1 MKLEFVQ
8 NNIILIMIFV
18 VSGGIL
24 LWELLSRSSGK
35 EIGTLIAVQ
44 LINYKDALVL
54 DVREE
59 SEYDAG
65 HIANSKHI
73 PSDKIKDRI
82 QELEKFKDKP
92 IVVIYRS
99 GVRSGAASSILH
111 ANGFSHVHNLAGGI
125 DTWKQ
130 ANLPIVKK

>member
-1 MKLEFVQ
+1 MEFVQ
-8 NNIILIMIFV
+8 NNIVLVMIVV

-59 SEYDAG
+59 S
-65 HIANSKHI
+65 
-73 PSDKIKDRI
+73 
-82 QELEKFKDKP
+82 
-92 IVVIYRS
+92 
-99 GVRSGAASSILH
+99 
-111 ANGFSHVHNLAGGI
+111 
-125 DTWKQ
+125 
-130 ANLPIVKK
+130 

>member
-1 MKLEFVQ
+1 
-8 NNIILIMIFV
+8 MIVV
-18 VSGGIL
+18 VSGSIL

-35 EIGTLIAVQ
+35 EVGTLIAVQ
-44 LINYKDALVL
+44 LINYKNALVL

-73 PSDKIKDRI
+73 PADKIKDRM

-92 IVVIYRS
+92 IVVIYKS

-111 ANGFSHVHNLAGGI
+111 AHGFPHVHNLAGGI
-125 DTWKQ
+125 DTWTQ

>member
-1 MKLEFVQ
+1 
-8 NNIILIMIFV
+8 MIVV

-44 LINYKDALVL
+44 LINYKEALVL

>member
-1 MKLEFVQ
+1 MKLAFVQ
-8 NNIILIMIFV
+8 NNIVLIMIVV
-18 VSGGIL
+18 VSGSFL
-24 LWELLSRSSGK
+24 LWELLSRGSGK
-35 EIGTLIAVQ
+35 EVGTLIAVQ
-44 LINYKDALVL
+44 LINYKNALVL

-73 PSDKIKDRI
+73 PADKIKDRM

-92 IVVIYRS
+92 IVVIYKS
-99 GVRSGAASSILH
+99 GVRSGAASSTLH
-111 ANGFSHVHNLAGGI
+111 AHGFPHVHNLAGGI
-125 DTWKQ
+125 DTWTQ

>member
-1 MKLEFVQ
+1 MAFVQ
-8 NNIILIMIFV
+8 NNIVLIMIVV
-18 VSGGIL
+18 VSGSFL
-24 LWELLSRSSGK
+24 LWELLSRGSGK
-35 EIGTLIAVQ
+35 EVGTLIAVQ
-44 LINYKDALVL
+44 LINYKNALVL

-73 PSDKIKDRI
+73 PADKIKDRM

-92 IVVIYRS
+92 IVVIYKS

-111 ANGFSHVHNLAGGI
+111 AHGFPHVHNLAGGI
-125 DTWKQ
+125 DTWTQ

>member
-1 MKLEFVQ
+1 
-8 NNIILIMIFV
+8 MIV
-18 VSGGIL
+18 VGSGSFL
-24 LWELLSRSSGK
+24 LWELLSRGSGK
-35 EIGTLIAVQ
+35 EVGTLIAVQ
-44 LINYKDALVL
+44 LINYKNALVL

-73 PSDKIKDRI
+73 PADKIKDRM

-92 IVVIYRS
+92 IVVIYKS

-111 ANGFSHVHNLAGGI
+111 AHGFPHVHNLAGGI
-125 DTWKQ
+125 DTWTQ

>member
-1 MKLEFVQ
+1 MKLAFIQ
-8 NNIILIMIFV
+8 NNILLVIILV
-18 VSGGIL
+18 LSGSIL
-24 LWELLSRSSGK
+24 LWELLSRRSGR
-35 EIGTLIAVQ
+35 EIGTVLAVQ

-59 SEYDAG
+59 GEYDAG
-65 HIANSKHI
+65 HIQNSMHM
-73 PSDKIKDRI
+73 PADKIKDRM

-99 GVRSGAASSILH
+99 GVRSGAASATLH
-111 ANGFSHVHNLAGGI
+111 ANGFSLVHNLKGGI

>member
-1 MKLEFVQ
+1 MAFVQ
-8 NNIILIMIFV
+8 NNIVLVMIVV
-18 VSGGIL
+18 VSGSFL

-35 EIGTLIAVQ
+35 EVGTLIAVQ
-44 LINYKDALVL
+44 LINYKNALVL

-73 PSDKIKDRI
+73 PADKIKDRM

-92 IVVIYRS
+92 IVVIYKS

-111 ANGFSHVHNLAGGI
+111 AHGFPHVHNLAGGI
-125 DTWKQ
+125 DTWTQ

>member
-1 MKLEFVQ
+1 MAFVQ
-8 NNIILIMIFV
+8 NNIVLIMIVV
-18 VSGGIL
+18 VSGSFL

-35 EIGTLIAVQ
+35 EVGTLIAVQ
-44 LINYKDALVL
+44 LINYKNALVL

-73 PSDKIKDRI
+73 PADKIKDRM

-92 IVVIYRS
+92 IVVIYKS

-111 ANGFSHVHNLAGGI
+111 AHGFPHVHNLAGGI
-125 DTWKQ
+125 DTWTQ

>member
-1 MKLEFVQ
+1 
-8 NNIILIMIFV
+8 MIVV

-99 GVRSGAASSILH
+99 GVRTGAASSILH
-111 ANGFSHVHNLAGGI
+111 ASGFSHVHNLAGGI

>member
-1 MKLEFVQ
+1 LAFVQ
-8 NNIILIMIFV
+8 NNIVLIMIV
-18 VSGGIL
+18 VGSGSFL
-24 LWELLSRSSGK
+24 LWELLSRGSGK
-35 EIGTLIAVQ
+35 EVGTLIAVQ
-44 LINYKDALVL
+44 LINYKNALVL

-73 PSDKIKDRI
+73 PADKIKDRM

-92 IVVIYRS
+92 IVVIYKS

-111 ANGFSHVHNLAGGI
+111 AHGFPHVHNLAGGI
-125 DTWKQ
+125 DTWTQ

>member
-1 MKLEFVQ
+1 LAFVQ
-8 NNIILIMIFV
+8 NNIVLIMIVV
-18 VSGGIL
+18 VSGSFL
-24 LWELLSRSSGK
+24 LWELLSRGSGK
-35 EIGTLIAVQ
+35 EVGTLIAVQ
-44 LINYKDALVL
+44 LINYKNALVL

-73 PSDKIKDRI
+73 PADKIKDRM

-92 IVVIYRS
+92 IVVIYKS

-111 ANGFSHVHNLAGGI
+111 AHGFPHVHNLAGGI
-125 DTWKQ
+125 DTWTQ

>member
-1 MKLEFVQ
+1 LEFVQ
-8 NNIILIMIFV
+8 NNIVLVMIVV
-18 VSGGIL
+18 VSGSIL

-99 GVRSGAASSILH
+99 GVRTGAASSILH

>member
-1 MKLEFVQ
+1 MKLAFVQ
-8 NNIILIMIFV
+8 NNIVLIMIVV
-18 VSGGIL
+18 VSGSFL
-24 LWELLSRSSGK
+24 LWELLSRRSGR
-35 EIGTLIAVQ
+35 EVGTLIAVQ

-65 HIANSKHI
+65 HIPNSKHI
-73 PSDKIKDRI
+73 PGDKIKDRM

-92 IVVIYRS
+92 IVVIYKS
-99 GVRSGAASSILH
+99 GVRSGAASTTLH
-111 ANGFSHVHNLAGGI
+111 TLGFSHVHNLTGGI